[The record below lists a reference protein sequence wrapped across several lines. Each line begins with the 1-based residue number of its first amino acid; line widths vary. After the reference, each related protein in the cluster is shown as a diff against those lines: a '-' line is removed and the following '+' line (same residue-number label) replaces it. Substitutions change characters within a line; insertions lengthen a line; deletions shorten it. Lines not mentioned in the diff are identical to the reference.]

1 MAHPYRESYVDE
13 VAETQGALFDRLQDE
28 SPDADG
34 ADLIRCYMKRVSFLQ
49 MSMSRR
55 CAASMSRRST
65 CNLHFSHGSNG
76 VYHRRRKVIYYA
88 MSFCNQNETE

>member
-34 ADLIRCYMKRVSFLQ
+34 ADL
-49 MSMSRR
+49 
-55 CAASMSRRST
+55 
-65 CNLHFSHGSNG
+65 FS
-76 VYHRRRKVIYYA
+76 
-88 MSFCNQNETE
+88 Q